1 MRLFAATLALAPI
14 FLAPIFLAPIFLA
27 PIFLATAG
35 VAAAQAPLVPA
46 GLNVFF
52 SPAGQ
57 PFRAK
62 SSDPYPKDAWFTQAD
77 RDKDGKI
84 SHEEFLIDSMAFFI
98 LLDQNKDTVINSP
111 ENTRYETQVAPEI
124 TRVDPRIRQPKV
136 FVRKSDPTM
145 DIDRG
150 AAQNRYVKT
159 VQGASQYS
167 LIDEP
172 QPVRAADSNL
182 DFKVSD
188 VEWVAASE
196 QRFSILDANGDGG
209 IALEELTKTPAQVAA
224 EAPHDGKPNKNKKK
238 RIYRGDDRSAE

>member
-1 MRLFAATLALAPI
+1 MRFFAATVLLAL
-14 FLAPIFLAPIFLA
+14 
-27 PIFLATAG
+27 TAG
-35 VAAAQAPLVPA
+35 AAATQNVMAQEALVPA

-62 SSDPYPKDAWFTQAD
+62 GSEAYPKATWFAQAD
-77 RDKDGKI
+77 GDKDGKI
-84 SHEEFLIDSMAFFI
+84 SHDEFLVDSMAFFI
-98 LLDQNKDTVINSP
+98 MLDQNKDNVVNSP
-111 ENTRYETQVAPEI
+111 ENTRYETQIAPEI

-136 FVRKSDPTM
+136 FARAPDPTV
-145 DIDRG
+145 DIENNP
-150 AAQNRYVKT
+150 AQNRYVKS

-172 QPVRAADSNL
+172 QPIRAADSNL

-196 QRFSILDANGDGG
+196 QRFGILDANADGG
-209 IALEELTKTPAQVAA
+209 IALEELTKTPAQAAA
-224 EAPHDGKPNKNKKK
+224 EAPKNDKPKKK
-238 RIYRGDDRSAE
+238 RMFGG